1 MPEKRKGSILDRA
14 RIFAVTIF
22 KGKRPSSLGAAY
34 EALGQ
39 ITAGW
44 SGAIGLC
51 VVCRVPI
58 CIAAHCR

>member
-1 MPEKRKGSILDRA
+1 MPEKRKESILDRA
-14 RIFAVTIF
+14 RIFAVTIRF

-34 EALGQ
+34 EALAQ

-51 VVCRVPI
+51 VVCR
-58 CIAAHCR
+58 AANTHCGAL